1 MVPMNVAGASNGFE
15 KVCGVPAGT
24 VTQAPASAST
34 FSAPDVKRSLPRVT
48 MNTSSWSRW
57 ICRHRRARRHARFDE
72 AQAVPGVGPVL
83 DDPDSDGTAARLLA
97 VVRPDDMD
105 AHSAPPYEWNTRLT
119 TVAACAGVELSRRR
133 GLSSKSRR

>member
-83 DDPDSDGTAARLLA
+83 DDPDSDWTAARLLA
-97 VVRPDDMD
+97 VVRPHDMD
-105 AHSAPPYEWNTRLT
+105 THPAPPLGVEYAHTI
-119 TVAACAGVELSRRR
+119 VASDAGVQLSRR
-133 GLSSKSRR
+133 